1 MLELGRRS
9 RPNVTAPVLG
19 NSSRCIMPSLLRPGK
34 RLKFHRKAGL
44 DPKITWNISNGVSG
58 ARTSPHRKNIDMKR
72 MLFTGSS
79 GEVILRL
86 PYTDNC
92 GNITLKKVTSDAS
105 ATTEDV
111 LQSIYDACK
120 PQSSNSRIE
129 FRDMKKM

>member
-1 MLELGRRS
+1 
-9 RPNVTAPVLG
+9 
-19 NSSRCIMPSLLRPGK
+19 MPSLLRPGK

-58 ARTSPHRKNIDMKR
+58 ARTYPHCKDIDMER

-86 PYTDNC
+86 PYTDKC
-92 GNITLKKVTSDAS
+92 GNITLKKVTLDAS

-120 PQSSNSRIE
+120 PQFSNSRIE